1 MDGIR
6 SARFARG
13 RRVAAD
19 EQLAAHDAIDPALF
33 PDNWSWPSILPYT
46 LPLTAPACGASMIA
60 KIMVRSLRYCL
71 LCCTFAL
78 SAGAVAQT
86 PDEFTEMRHVL
97 ADAIERGVNSA
108 RKRSGGPAINQRV
121 IGAMRKVPRHEFAPR
136 ELRPYAYL
144 DRPLT
149 VGHDATISQPSL
161 VAVMTDLL
169 KIDKEHKVLE
179 VGAGG
184 GYHTAI
190 LAELAAEVVS
200 VEYHKDIA
208 EAAQRTLARLGYGKV
223 RVNVADGY
231 YGWRPGAPYDAI
243 LVRMAIP
250 EVSSVLLAQLRPG
263 GRLIAP
269 VGPADRGQVL
279 VVLEKDTEGNVTE
292 VPIMPVIF
300 RALPGGMRL

>member
-1 MDGIR
+1 MLSSR
-6 SARFARG
+6 PYLLVLYA
-13 RRVAAD
+13 
-19 EQLAAHDAIDPALF
+19 LAQSPTVF
-33 PDNWSWPSILPYT
+33 
-46 LPLTAPACGASMIA
+46 
-60 KIMVRSLRYCL
+60 
-71 LCCTFAL
+71 
-78 SAGAVAQT
+78 AQT
-86 PDEFTEMRHVL
+86 PGEFTEMRLDL
-97 ADAIERGVNSA
+97 ADAIERGVNIA
-108 RKRSGGPAINQRV
+108 RHRSGRPAINPRV
-121 IGAMRKVPRHEFAPR
+121 IEAMRKVPRHEFAPQ
-136 ELRPYAYL
+136 ELQPYAYV

-169 KIDKEHKVLE
+169 KIEKEHKVLE

-190 LAELAAEVVS
+190 LAEVAGEVFS
-200 VEYHKDIA
+200 VEYHKEVA
-208 EAAQRTLARLGYGKV
+208 EAARHTLARLGYGKA

-250 EVSSVLLAQLRPG
+250 EVSSALLSQLKPG

-269 VGPADRGQVL
+269 VGPVDRSQIL
-279 VVLEKDTEGNVTE
+279 VVLQKDADGRVTE
-292 VPIMPVIF
+292 IPIMPVIF